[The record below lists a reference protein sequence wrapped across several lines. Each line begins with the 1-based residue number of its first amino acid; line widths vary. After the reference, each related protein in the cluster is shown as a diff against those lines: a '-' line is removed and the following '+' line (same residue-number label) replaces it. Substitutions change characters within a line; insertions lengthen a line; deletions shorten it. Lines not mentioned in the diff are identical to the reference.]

1 RVAPSTAPNH
11 AQSGILIVLDLSFSA
26 KRVLSELQEHSLVI
40 EFSRLSGS
48 IHPKV
53 QASCVLIDISMIRI
67 DIRELRKSEAHAE
80 IKALRLSERQID
92 TGGKLKSRPKNMLC
106 RFGPLEYYFRGVA
119 LFLLQLKSMT
129 EKSIPEFFKF
139 SSVEEESLMVS
150 WKFCISIE
158 SVKRGCICLKTSKH
172 TVI

>member
-1 RVAPSTAPNH
+1 M
-11 AQSGILIVLDLSFSA
+11 LDLSFSA

-92 TGGKLKSRPKNMLC
+92 TDSAHWSIISEG
-106 RFGPLEYYFRGVA
+106 
-119 LFLLQLKSMT
+119 LLSFYC
-129 EKSIPEFFKF
+129 S
-139 SSVEEESLMVS
+139 
-150 WKFCISIE
+150 
-158 SVKRGCICLKTSKH
+158 
-172 TVI
+172 